1 MKCALSIER
10 LSVCFC
16 CMKQLFL
23 VFLFDFFLL
32 FLHFFILFVIFFDSI
47 DYFRFCCFPT
57 KIIHYER
64 DKKKRKKNCCRWN
77 SICEYHSNMHF
88 FHIRAHPVPFVL
100 ARSLLASFAYFIL
113 PHNMWTISIK
123 IMNKWNK
130 DLFFFL
136 TLTVY
141 AFVKDITIT
150 KSFQW
155 IILEVF
161 FFLNKTTDENP
172 LTIASTT
179 RTAYEYTYIHT
190 NPSELIR
197 TDKNLIGKCEGVE
210 KICRRIYK
218 TNFVLVISHQ
228 IKTRI

>member
-1 MKCALSIER
+1 MTTQNRHFIFGNTLLGSFGLILLGTEYTRINFSTQRPCYISMHTNTHTRKWSQRKKGTNPFLFASLYFRFPWNAPYLLNDCQ
-10 LSVCFC
+10 SVFAVWSSF
-16 CMKQLFL
+16 FL
-23 VFLFDFFLL
+23 VFLFDFFFLI
-32 FLHFFILFVIFFDSI
+32 LHFSILFVIFFDSI

-64 DKKKRKKNCCRWN
+64 DKKRKKKNCCRWN

-100 ARSLLASFAYFIL
+100 ARSLLASFAYFVP

-130 DLFFFL
+130 DLCFFLTL

-150 KSFQW
+150 KSF
-155 IILEVF
+155 
-161 FFLNKTTDENP
+161 
-172 LTIASTT
+172 
-179 RTAYEYTYIHT
+179 
-190 NPSELIR
+190 
-197 TDKNLIGKCEGVE
+197 
-210 KICRRIYK
+210 
-218 TNFVLVISHQ
+218 
-228 IKTRI
+228 